1 MIPIIMML
9 FGISTLGQFQLEIP
23 DFLPDPSPVICEE
36 MDDSNFDPNCQHEDY
51 SIFRSQCLGN
61 RCDDHAVKGY
71 VKSIAEDGTITW
83 YSTEEQF
90 DLDIDSLEPWQ
101 IIQYTQDELSE
112 LNIMPEDCT
121 YESEVDGTCG
131 FGLFPP
137 QPQKLL
143 IYIKKGKPFLLTV

>member
-1 MIPIIMML
+1 MML

-23 DFLPDPSPVICEE
+23 EFLPDPSPVICEE
-36 MDDSNFDPNCQHEDY
+36 MDDSNFDSNCQHEDY
-51 SIFRSQCLGN
+51 SIFRSWCLGN
-61 RCDDHAVKGY
+61 RCDDHAIKGY

-83 YSTEEQF
+83 YSTEEQI
-90 DLDIDSLEPWQ
+90 DLDIDSLEPWR
-101 IIQYTQDELSE
+101 IIRYTQEELSE

-137 QPQKLL
+137 QP
-143 IYIKKGKPFLLTV
+143 

>member
-1 MIPIIMML
+1 MML

-51 SIFRSQCLGN
+51 SIFRSWCLGN

-83 YSTEEQF
+83 YSTEEQI
-90 DLDIDSLEPWQ
+90 DLDIDSLEPWR
-101 IIQYTQDELSE
+101 IIRYTQEELSE

-137 QPQKLL
+137 QP
-143 IYIKKGKPFLLTV
+143 

>member
-1 MIPIIMML
+1 MML

-23 DFLPDPSPVICEE
+23 EFLPDPSPVICEE

-51 SIFRSQCLGN
+51 SIFRSWCLGN
-61 RCDDHAVKGY
+61 RCDDHAIKGY

-83 YSTEEQF
+83 YSTEEQI
-90 DLDIDSLEPWQ
+90 DLDIDSLEPWR
-101 IIQYTQDELSE
+101 IIRYTQEELSE

-121 YESEVDGTCG
+121 YESEVEGTCG

-137 QPQKLL
+137 QP
-143 IYIKKGKPFLLTV
+143 

>member
-1 MIPIIMML
+1 MML

-51 SIFRSQCLGN
+51 SIFRSWCLGN

-83 YSTEEQF
+83 YSTEEQI

-101 IIQYTQDELSE
+101 IIRYTQDELSE

-121 YESEVDGTCG
+121 SESEQDGTCG
-131 FGLFPP
+131 YGLFPP
-137 QPQKLL
+137 QP
-143 IYIKKGKPFLLTV
+143 

>member
-1 MIPIIMML
+1 MML

-23 DFLPDPSPVICEE
+23 EFLPGPSPVICEE

-51 SIFRSQCLGN
+51 SIFRSWCLGN

-83 YSTEEQF
+83 YSTEEQI
-90 DLDIDSLEPWQ
+90 DLDIDSLEPWR
-101 IIQYTQDELSE
+101 IIRYTQEELSE

-137 QPQKLL
+137 QP
-143 IYIKKGKPFLLTV
+143 

>member
-1 MIPIIMML
+1 MIPMIMML

-36 MDDSNFDPNCQHEDY
+36 MDDSNFDSNCQHEDY
-51 SIFRSQCLGN
+51 SIFRSWCLGN
-61 RCDDHAVKGY
+61 RCDDHAIKGY

-83 YSTEEQF
+83 YSTEEQI
-90 DLDIDSLEPWQ
+90 DLDIDSLEPWR
-101 IIQYTQDELSE
+101 IIRYTQEELSE

-137 QPQKLL
+137 QP
-143 IYIKKGKPFLLTV
+143 

>member
-1 MIPIIMML
+1 MIMLL

-23 DFLPDPSPVICEE
+23 DFLPEPSSVICEE
-36 MDDSNFDPNCQHEDY
+36 MDNSNFDPNCQHEDY
-51 SIFRSQCLGN
+51 SIFRSWCLGN
-61 RCDDHAVKGY
+61 RCDNHAIKGY

-83 YSTEEQF
+83 YSTEEQI
-90 DLDIDSLEPWQ
+90 DLDIDSLEPWR
-101 IIQYTQDELSE
+101 IIRYTQEELSE

-137 QPQKLL
+137 QP
-143 IYIKKGKPFLLTV
+143 

>member
-23 DFLPDPSPVICEE
+23 EFLPVPSLVICEE
-36 MDDSNFDPNCQHEDY
+36 MDDTNFDPNCQHEDY
-51 SIFRSQCLGN
+51 SIFRSWCLGN

-71 VKSIAEDGTITW
+71 AKEIDENGTITW
-83 YSTEEQF
+83 YSTQEQV
-90 DLDIDSLEPWQ
+90 DLDINSLEPWQ
-101 IIQYTQDELSE
+101 VVRYTQEELSE
-112 LNIMPEDCT
+112 LNIIPEDCT

-137 QPQKLL
+137 QP
-143 IYIKKGKPFLLTV
+143 

>member
-23 DFLPDPSPVICEE
+23 EFLPDPSPVICEE

-51 SIFRSQCLGN
+51 SIFRSWCLGN
-61 RCDDHAVKGY
+61 RCDDHAIKGY

-83 YSTEEQF
+83 YSTEEQI
-90 DLDIDSLEPWQ
+90 DLDIDSLEPWR
-101 IIQYTQDELSE
+101 IIRYTQEELSE

-137 QPQKLL
+137 QP
-143 IYIKKGKPFLLTV
+143 